1 MPVERVSRGF
11 KDISMSFEVNPI
23 NNDIIGV
30 KNDTAI
36 ARSIRNLVFTVPG
49 ERFFNED
56 LGSKVSQVLF
66 DTVDDISAASIKDEI
81 EETIIKYE
89 PRVELKD
96 IRVEPDFD
104 NHNFNVTIVYDVVG
118 IDEAQFFDSH
128 LIKMCKKLA
137 NKNTRVIV
145 AGLDSDYRGSPFGP
159 MPDIMCESDYLDK
172 LTAICVTCGNP
183 ASFTQR
189 ITEQLEQ
196 VVIGETDI
204 YEARCRNCFEPPKK

>member
-118 IDEAQFFDSH
+118 IDALTQQLNFA
-128 LIKMCKKLA
+128 LQP
-137 NKNTRVIV
+137 TR
-145 AGLDSDYRGSPFGP
+145 
-159 MPDIMCESDYLDK
+159 
-172 LTAICVTCGNP
+172 
-183 ASFTQR
+183 
-189 ITEQLEQ
+189 
-196 VVIGETDI
+196 
-204 YEARCRNCFEPPKK
+204 